1 MGISKMRVEFT
12 VNYLVDRGV
21 ITEII
26 KLIPVGESQPMQD
39 NTTEVDRT
47 KIEGQCKYSPNN
59 KLFINNDL

>member
-26 KLIPVGESQPMQD
+26 KLIPVGESQPM
-39 NTTEVDRT
+39 
-47 KIEGQCKYSPNN
+47 
-59 KLFINNDL
+59 